1 MTVVMYSHV
10 TAQLLC
16 ISLPI
21 SFLVVIEMK
30 RIVPYKKVSLKGRVL
45 RIMGMS
51 RSFEEPPSYQEIT
64 HTPIPIPTGT
74 DYSYRK
80 DIKAA
85 LLEAERKKAQALM
98 EWQRHRMI

>member
-1 MTVVMYSHV
+1 MTVDASSHV
-10 TAQLLC
+10 TAQPLC

-30 RIVPYKKVSLKGRVL
+30 RIVPYKKVSLKSRVL
-45 RIMGMS
+45 RIMGTG

-64 HTPIPIPTGT
+64 HIPIPTGT
-74 DYSYRK
+74 DYSYHK

-85 LLEAERKKAQALM
+85 LLEAERKKAQALI

>member
-1 MTVVMYSHV
+1 M

-21 SFLVVIEMK
+21 SFPVVTKMK

-45 RIMGMS
+45 RIMGTG
-51 RSFEEPPSYQEIT
+51 RSFDESPSYQEIT
-64 HTPIPIPTGT
+64 YTPIPTGT
-74 DYSYRK
+74 DYSHRE

-85 LLEAERKKAQALM
+85 LLEAEHGKAQALM
-98 EWQRHRMI
+98 EWQRRRPIC